1 MVDTGKGGGSADQSI
16 KSDREGS
23 CVEKFPNNGMFMKRN
38 VFFPIVPRTFLSL
51 VILSREFEC
60 QEINNTSRINM
71 K

>member
-38 VFFPIVPRTFLSL
+38 VFFPRTFLSL